1 MTLSYAFGGNT
12 GQSYD
17 ALQRRRAYL
26 EAVQKAGQGTQP
38 KTGAEGILSGL
49 NSVFS
54 DLMLRKLGK
63 QEDANREAA
72 NQKALDLFGQPSQ
85 YGGGGASVPAYVP
98 PDPNSPSQIGHDTM
112 VALGKAP
119 ATPTK
124 DEVSAY
130 IAAKAMELGIDPSVA
145 VAVANSE
152 GLNANPADGWQSNFV
167 KNGQREP
174 SYGPFQLYM
183 GGGLGNSFLEQTGL
197 DPRDPTTWK
206 KQVDFAL
213 GHAKNNGWGS
223 WYGARNAGIGDFQG
237 IGGQPQG
244 ASGIDPNIVAAMGDP
259 NVSPE
264 IKSALG
270 MLLQQRIAAAQPPDP
285 VNLQTFTGPDGAT
298 YSFNPVTGEAKP
310 VTASKPLDPGY
321 RLLSADESKRMGLPE
336 GSYQVGPDNKI
347 SKVGGEGTNVTI
359 NNGGN
364 SSKFSEES
372 DKAAAAR
379 FDGYIQSGTA
389 ANQMMGDLRAL
400 ADLAPQIGTGKTAEV
415 MATLGPYAQALGID
429 VANLDES
436 QAFKSIV
443 DRLAPQMRPVGA
455 GSSSDFDARQFLNS
469 LPKLG
474 NTPEGNQIIL
484 QTLEAVQKQKLAA
497 AEIAQLAYISP
508 DQGGITWQE
517 AEKRI
522 RALGNP
528 YDAFNEYSKSKP
540 KQPSPSSDPAPSPT
554 SDNEYLKSLG
564 LR

>member
-1 MTLSYAFGGNT
+1 MALSYAFGGNT

-17 ALQRRRAYL
+17 ELQRRRMFA
-26 EAVQKAGQGTQP
+26 EAMMQRGMSSQP
-38 KTGAEGILSGL
+38 KTAIEGI
-49 NSVFS
+49 NSAAS
-54 DLMLRKLGK
+54 SIMGALLQKKIGAQDA
-63 QEDANREAA
+63 ANREKA
-72 NQKALDLFGQPSQ
+72 NQTALSLFGQPSQ

-124 DEVSAY
+124 DEISAY
-130 IAAKAMELGIDPSVA
+130 IASKAMELGIDPSVA

-183 GGGLGNSFLEQTGL
+183 GGGLGNNFLEQTGL

-285 VNLQTFTGPDGAT
+285 MKALELQKAQLEVDKLRNPQATATEYGLQPIVTQDADGKYHLFQIPKDGGAPKEVQLPYDWQPKQQYLDTGTGFQAMPTQGVAGDT
-298 YSFNPVTGEAKP
+298 PVVVPKDVSG
-310 VTASKPLDPGY
+310 
-321 RLLSADESKRMGLPE
+321 
-336 GSYQVGPDNKI
+336 
-347 SKVGGEGTNVTI
+347 
-359 NNGGN
+359 
-364 SSKFSEES
+364 
-372 DKAAAAR
+372 KAAATAVGEAAGAAQVALPGAAQAAQDVAAQVDSLKNDPYLPRMLGPVDSMLPNVSTDAAR
-379 FDGYIQSGTA
+379 VQAKMDQLQGGAFLQARQLLKGGGAITDYEGKKAEGAFARLNA
-389 ANQMMGDLRAL
+389 AQNPEDYKAAL
-400 ADLAPQIGTGKTAEV
+400 DEFNYYVQQGVKKLQDQAGMASQPAAPAQTGAVAQFRFNPATGKIE
-415 MATLGPYAQALGID
+415 
-429 VANLDES
+429 
-436 QAFKSIV
+436 
-443 DRLAPQMRPVGA
+443 PV
-455 GSSSDFDARQFLNS
+455 Q
-469 LPKLG
+469 
-474 NTPEGNQIIL
+474 
-484 QTLEAVQKQKLAA
+484 
-497 AEIAQLAYISP
+497 
-508 DQGGITWQE
+508 
-517 AEKRI
+517 
-522 RALGNP
+522 
-528 YDAFNEYSKSKP
+528 
-540 KQPSPSSDPAPSPT
+540 
-554 SDNEYLKSLG
+554 
-564 LR
+564 

>member
-1 MTLSYAFGGNT
+1 MALSYAFGGNT

-17 ALQRRRAYL
+17 ELQRRRMFA
-26 EAVQKAGQGTQP
+26 EAMMQRGMSSQP
-38 KTGAEGILSGL
+38 KTAIEGI
-49 NSVFS
+49 NSAAS
-54 DLMLRKLGK
+54 SIMGALLQKKIGAQDA
-63 QEDANREAA
+63 ANREKA
-72 NQKALDLFGQPSQ
+72 NQTALSLFGQPSQ

-124 DEVSAY
+124 DEISAY
-130 IAAKAMELGIDPSVA
+130 IASKAMELGIDPSVA

-183 GGGLGNSFLEQTGL
+183 GGGLGNNFLEQTGL

-415 MATLGPYAQALGID
+415 LATLGPYAQALGID

-484 QTLEAVQKQKLAA
+484 RTLEAV
-497 AEIAQLAYISP
+497 S
-508 DQGGITWQE
+508 
-517 AEKRI
+517 
-522 RALGNP
+522 
-528 YDAFNEYSKSKP
+528 
-540 KQPSPSSDPAPSPT
+540 
-554 SDNEYLKSLG
+554 
-564 LR
+564 